1 MPNVGIGADGV
12 VGIAIETTGGEYEGP
27 TKFFP
32 IRSEGLQWTQ
42 ETTFRR
48 VIRNTVDPIGAVP
61 GNGHAEGDIEME
73 ALEDV
78 LPYFLQ
84 ASRGELT
91 QSGTEPDFTYE
102 FVPNG
107 DATPTETLSITV
119 VRNDQV
125 FGYTGCVVASFS
137 FSVDDGMLTYTPS
150 ILGQEEDEENGVSPN
165 FADDGPFGAGTYD
178 VQIPAG
184 TTVEDTDD
192 MTFEV
197 NDNGEVQNRLLQR
210 RGAAFVSYGDREAT
224 LSVERD
230 FEDRVEYEEF
240 KDLTAKEITIRAE
253 KDTDRFIEIH
263 MNSAIVNEYEV
274 SLGGTGDLIR
284 ASVSYMGTDTA
295 SGDGSYKI
303 TIGTDE
309 DLALA

>member
-12 VGIAIETTGGEYEGP
+12 VGIAIETTGGTYEEP

-32 IRSEGLQWTQ
+32 IRSEGLQWQ
-42 ETTFRR
+42 QDTTFRR

-91 QSGTEPDFTYE
+91 QDGTGPDFTYE

-107 DATPTETLSITV
+107 DATPTDTLSITV

-150 ILGQEEDEENGVSPN
+150 ILGQEEDSEVSPTAT
-165 FADDGPFGAGTYD
+165 FSDDGPFGAGTYD
-178 VQIPAG
+178 VQIPSG
-184 TTVEDTDD
+184 NTVEDTDD

-230 FEDRVEYEEF
+230 FEDRTEYEEF

-253 KDTDRFIEIH
+253 KNTDRFIEIH

-295 SGDGSYKI
+295 AGDGSYKI

-309 DLALA
+309 DLALT